1 MKILNKLTIKH
12 LLENKKRTIVTIIG
26 IILST
31 ALMCGIGLLFST
43 VLDNSI
49 KMIKDETGDY
59 YASIN
64 IPSSKID
71 FISKNQNI
79 SSYFYKSSIGFAN
92 VDSDNEYKPYL
103 KLYSVSNNYFDHLE
117 LISGRLPNNSSE
129 IVISKHIFSNGGLNY
144 KVGDKIKLD
153 VGKRAY
159 LDGTLIDDNSGY
171 MMNCDSDECVK
182 DEKLID
188 TKNYEF
194 TIVGIVS
201 RDSYE
206 SYDSPGYSI
215 FTTNFDSESL
225 SVFIKYKK
233 VKDTYKNTE
242 LIASNLGYQK
252 IDGIYE
258 KVNYNDELLSMYGVS
273 KYDNIT
279 STLFYMISI
288 ILTLV
293 SIACIIVIYN
303 SFAISVMERKKQ
315 FGLNS
320 SIGATRKQLKYTV
333 FFEAFVVA
341 LIGIP
346 LGILS
351 SYLGI
356 GIVIKI
362 VNTLLPNVFSFNL
375 ELVTYP
381 IFIIVPIIFIII
393 TILISAYL
401 PARMASRISP
411 IVAIRQNDDI
421 KINSKKIKTPKFIN
435 KIFGIEGEIAYKNI
449 KRNKKKYRVTIVSLF
464 ISIVLFVSFSSLIK
478 YGLESSIDMVNFP
491 SYDAFIN
498 IILPPFDLSTDSNE
512 TLNKTVKNII
522 NDENVKEYAI
532 YKIESYIISNKNFT
546 YNEKY
551 RKSTDFGEI
560 TGVQLVGLD
569 RKSYNNYLKQ
579 LNLKEDKMIV
589 INKLEFTKYSSNVRK
604 QVSYTLLDNI
614 NNISVLDDSLETPVE
629 KTYNN
634 FYLTTT
640 LPYGLEYSGSATLII
655 IYPLD
660 NYNNSDISIV
670 LKGDKLDS
678 VKKSVEELDGTS
690 KIHAYYYNVKDDLKM
705 ITNMIIV
712 IKILLY
718 GFVSLVTLIGVTS
731 VLNTINTSIQLR
743 RREFAI
749 LRSVGLTPKGF
760 NKILFFESLFFG
772 LKSLI
777 YALPTSFLII
787 LLFHITL
794 SDITT
799 FESLLIPWNSI
810 LICVIAVFIIV
821 ILCNYY
827 ASSKIK
833 KENILE
839 SLRDENI

>member
-1 MKILNKLTIKH
+1 
-12 LLENKKRTIVTIIG
+12 
-26 IILST
+26 
-31 ALMCGIGLLFST
+31 
-43 VLDNSI
+43 
-49 KMIKDETGDY
+49 
-59 YASIN
+59 
-64 IPSSKID
+64 
-71 FISKNQNI
+71 
-79 SSYFYKSSIGFAN
+79 
-92 VDSDNEYKPYL
+92 
-103 KLYSVSNNYFDHLE
+103 
-117 LISGRLPNNSSE
+117 
-129 IVISKHIFSNGGLNY
+129 
-144 KVGDKIKLD
+144 
-153 VGKRAY
+153 
-159 LDGTLIDDNSGY
+159 

-188 TKNYEF
+188 TKSYEF

-206 SYDSPGYSI
+206 SYFSPGYSI
-215 FTTNFDSESL
+215 FTTNFDSDSL

-252 IDGIYE
+252 VGGIYE
-258 KVNYNDELLSMYGVS
+258 EVNYNDALLSMYGVS

-279 STLFYMISI
+279 STLLYMISI

-381 IFIIVPIIFIII
+381 IFIIVPIIFIVI

-478 YGLESSIDMVNFP
+478 YGLESSIDMVNLP
-491 SYDAFIN
+491 SYDASIS
-498 IILPPFDLSTDSNE
+498 IIPPSSLSVESTE
-512 TLNKTVKNII
+512 ILNKTIKNII

-532 YKIESYIISNKNFT
+532 YKMRSYIISNKNLT

-551 RKSTDFGEI
+551 RKSTDFEEI
-560 TGVQLVGLD
+560 TDVQLVGLD

-589 INKLEFTKYSSNVRK
+589 INKLEFTKYSSNTRK

-614 NNISVLDDSLETPVE
+614 NSISVLDDSLETPVE

-640 LPYGLEYSGSATLII
+640 LPYGLEYSDFATLII

-660 NYNNSDISIV
+660 NYDNSDISIV

-678 VKKSVEELDGTS
+678 VKKSVEELNGTS

-705 ITNMIIV
+705 IINMIIV

-731 VLNTINTSIQLR
+731 VLNTINTSLQLR

-787 LLFHITL
+787 LLFHAIL
-794 SDITT
+794 SGVIT
-799 FESLLIPWNSI
+799 FESLLIPWNSV

>member
-31 ALMCGIGLLFST
+31 ALICGIGLLFST

-49 KMIKDETGDY
+49 KMVKDETGDY
-59 YASIN
+59 YASVN

-103 KLYSVSNNYFDHLE
+103 QLYSVSNNYFDHLE

-159 LDGTLIDDNSGY
+159 LDGTIIDDNSSY

-188 TKNYEF
+188 TKSYEF

-201 RDSYE
+201 KDSYE
-206 SYDSPGYSI
+206 SYFSPGYSI
-215 FTTNFDSESL
+215 FTTNFDSDSL

-252 IDGIYE
+252 VGGIYE
-258 KVNYNDELLSMYGVS
+258 EVNYNDALLSMYGVS

-279 STLFYMISI
+279 STLLYMIFI

-381 IFIIVPIIFIII
+381 IFIIVPIIFIVI

-478 YGLESSIDMVNFP
+478 YGLESSIDMVNLP
-491 SYDAFIN
+491 SYDASIS
-498 IILPPFDLSTDSNE
+498 IIPPSSLSVESTE
-512 TLNKTVKNII
+512 ILNKTIKNII

-532 YKIESYIISNKNFT
+532 YKMRSYIISNKNLT

-551 RKSTDFGEI
+551 RKSTDFEEI
-560 TGVQLVGLD
+560 TDVQLVGLD

-589 INKLEFTKYSSNVRK
+589 INKLEFTKYSSNTRK

-614 NNISVLDDSLETPVE
+614 NSISVLDDSLETPVE

-640 LPYGLEYSGSATLII
+640 LPYGLEYSDFATLII

-660 NYNNSDISIV
+660 NYDNSDISIV

-678 VKKSVEELDGTS
+678 VKKSVEELNGTS
-690 KIHAYYYNVKDDLKM
+690 KIHAYYYNVKDNLKM
-705 ITNMIIV
+705 IINMIIV

-787 LLFHITL
+787 LLFHAIL
-794 SDITT
+794 SGVIT
-799 FESLLIPWNSI
+799 FESLLIPWNSV